1 MNEKV
6 LNSKRNVI
14 FIGRM
19 LWEKD
24 LVSALNG
31 NISERVE
38 EDVIVVTATKT
49 CLGLLEDKDVLT
61 IKLSGEVL
69 EKGQVT
75 SEKALH
81 TDIYKAFPDVHAV
94 IHTHTPFINGF
105 FLEQDILLP
114 KLFETKFYLGTVRAI
129 KQNSPNVTDIAPV
142 IEELKKNNIVV
153 LKNHGVL
160 AVGKTLRDCFYLI
173 QNLEDA
179 IKVDAISRLYQSQ
192 GSLEG
197 EKKVSPATKEVKTY
211 LLFSSEQM
219 EEIVRLVNSDE
230 QMKSL
235 GEKTHMTM
243 DLAIKLEETG
253 KIYSFKFVQGQIV
266 SVGDD
271 GNAEFF
277 ITASEKVWRAVF
289 NQEIDPFVATTQK
302 KMILKGD
309 FAKISKWYAPC
320 SRVFELWQKVPV
332 QA

>member
-179 IKVDAISRLYQSQ
+179 IKVDAISRLYQM
-192 GSLEG
+192 G
-197 EKKVSPATKEVKTY
+197 EIAKDKKKDARESENKRTY
-211 LLFSSEQM
+211 KLFSQEQM
-219 EEIVRLVNSDE
+219 EDIVALVNNDE
-230 QMKSL
+230 QMKNL
-235 GEKTHMTM
+235 GEKTQMTM
-243 DLAIKLEETG
+243 DLAIQLEETG
-253 KIYSFKFVQGQIV
+253 QVYSFQFVKGEIIKM
-266 SVGDD
+266 GHDA
-271 GNAEFF
+271 NAEFL